1 MPHLRTLN
9 ITSEF
14 SWGIYFFLDFDISC
28 PSLHCEQD
36 KDRPSTTQF
45 SVRGMTPYAMPILHA
60 WEATLYLLNGCP
72 IRGEMTKIAY
82 PPPVKV
88 SRVEISVVDTVI
100 HGRENESVML
110 QSRVPSVV
118 SFCYVTHGVQC
129 KSSAERRCINLHL
142 HPSAKTHIPLPMW
155 LLFWKRMC
163 TMFRIIS
170 NKKSW
175 NTSPSTDATCGGAIV
190 RKPISYF

>member
-1 MPHLRTLN
+1 MRAFGWTWLGCFKSPNGRIFFQRWGIRMNTKCWWSDKAMMWGAYSSRWGTKVYAIMPHLRTLN

-100 HGRENESVML
+100 HGRENEIVML
-110 QSRVPSVV
+110 QSAK
-118 SFCYVTHGVQC
+118 CGVFMLC
-129 KSSAERRCINLHL
+129 DTWSS
-142 HPSAKTHIPLPMW
+142 M
-155 LLFWKRMC
+155 
-163 TMFRIIS
+163 
-170 NKKSW
+170 
-175 NTSPSTDATCGGAIV
+175 
-190 RKPISYF
+190 